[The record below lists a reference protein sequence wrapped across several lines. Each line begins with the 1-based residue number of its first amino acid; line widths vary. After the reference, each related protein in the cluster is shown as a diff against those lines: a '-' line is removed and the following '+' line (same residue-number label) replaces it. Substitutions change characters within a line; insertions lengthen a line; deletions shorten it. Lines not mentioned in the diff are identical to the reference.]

1 MKGKK
6 KEEVD
11 FATLPKANM
20 IAASLILDFKNPNKK
35 FKILEAFYKNG
46 TSDNSSVHFITR
58 EHIIEYAKGAGIY
71 IDPTDTK
78 KPAKDKDAV
87 PVEKK
92 EISDDEP
99 HIKDTNIALYS
110 KRGFNGNIIILPK
123 HTSYNFITLLI
134 DLIDATGPYDAI
146 IELGCGYGR
155 NLFEIFYGGGPR
167 EAKYIGGEFT
177 KSGVEIAQKL
187 AKKAPKMKT
196 EFFHFNHLEPKLPF
210 KKPFKRAFVFTC
222 HSIEQVMQINENWFD
237 EVVKAGEFVRGAHLE
252 PFGFQLK
259 NSGPLSDMH
268 KDFMIQNSWNINF
281 AEVLRQAVERKI
293 VKDEQIFLEMGVTPD
308 INVGSLAVWSK
319 A

>member
-1 MKGKK
+1 MAFQLPHWQDFYEKAWAFRAKFLESQLESGANALQAIKELEK
-6 KEEVD
+6 KERGYTLGVNNTTGEV
-11 FATLPKANM
+11 LYM
-20 IAASLILDFKNPNKK
+20 
-35 FKILEAFYKNG
+35 
-46 TSDNSSVHFITR
+46 
-58 EHIIEYAKGAGIY
+58 
-71 IDPTDTK
+71 
-78 KPAKDKDAV
+78 
-87 PVEKK
+87 KK

-110 KRGFNGNIIILPK
+110 KMGFNGNIIILPK
-123 HTSYNFITLLI
+123 HTSYNFRILLI

-222 HSIEQVMQINENWFD
+222 HSIEQVMQISENWFD
-237 EVVKAGEFVRGAHLE
+237 EVVKAGEFVRGAHIE

-268 KDFMIQNSWNINF
+268 KDSMIQNSWNINF
-281 AEVLRQAVERKI
+281 AEVLRQALERKI
-293 VKDEQIFLEMGVTPD
+293 IKDEQIFLEMGVTPD
-308 INVGSLAVWSK
+308 VNVGSLAFWSK

>member
-1 MKGKK
+1 MAFQLPHWQDFYEKAWAFRAKFLESQLQSGANALQAIKELEK
-6 KEEVD
+6 KERGYTLGVNDTTGEV
-11 FATLPKANM
+11 LYM
-20 IAASLILDFKNPNKK
+20 
-35 FKILEAFYKNG
+35 
-46 TSDNSSVHFITR
+46 
-58 EHIIEYAKGAGIY
+58 
-71 IDPTDTK
+71 
-78 KPAKDKDAV
+78 
-87 PVEKK
+87 KK

-123 HTSYNFITLLI
+123 HTSYDFTTLLI

-167 EAKYIGGEFT
+167 DAKYIGGEFT
-177 KSGVEIAQKL
+177 KSGIEIAQKL

-281 AEVLRQAVERKI
+281 AEVLRQALERKI
-293 VKDEQIFLEMGVTPD
+293 IKDEQIFLEMGVTPD
-308 INVGSLAVWSK
+308 VNVGSLAFWSK

>member
-1 MKGKK
+1 MAFQLPHWQDFYEKAWAFRAKFLESELQSGANALQAIKELEK
-6 KEEVD
+6 KERGYTLGVNDTTGEV
-11 FATLPKANM
+11 LYM
-20 IAASLILDFKNPNKK
+20 
-35 FKILEAFYKNG
+35 
-46 TSDNSSVHFITR
+46 
-58 EHIIEYAKGAGIY
+58 
-71 IDPTDTK
+71 
-78 KPAKDKDAV
+78 
-87 PVEKK
+87 KK

-123 HTSYNFITLLI
+123 HTSYDFRILLI

-167 EAKYIGGEFT
+167 DAKYIGGEFT

-237 EVVKAGEFVRGAHLE
+237 EVVKAGEFVRGAHIE

-281 AEVLRQAVERKI
+281 AEVLRQALERKI
-293 VKDEQIFLEMGVTPD
+293 IKDEQIFLEMGVTPD
-308 INVGSLAVWSK
+308 VNVGSLAFWSK

>member
-1 MKGKK
+1 MAFQLPHWQDFYEKAWAFRAKFLESQLESGANALQAIKELEK
-6 KEEVD
+6 KERGYTLGVNDTTGEV
-11 FATLPKANM
+11 LYM
-20 IAASLILDFKNPNKK
+20 
-35 FKILEAFYKNG
+35 
-46 TSDNSSVHFITR
+46 
-58 EHIIEYAKGAGIY
+58 
-71 IDPTDTK
+71 
-78 KPAKDKDAV
+78 
-87 PVEKK
+87 KK

-123 HTSYNFITLLI
+123 HTSYNFRTLLI

-222 HSIEQVMQINENWFD
+222 HGIEQVMQINENWFD

-281 AEVLRQAVERKI
+281 AEVLRQALERKI
-293 VKDEQIFLEMGVTPD
+293 IKDEQIFLEMGVTPD
-308 INVGSLAVWSK
+308 VNVGSLAFWSK

>member
-1 MKGKK
+1 MAFQLPHWQDFYEKAWAFRAKFLEEQLESGANALQAIKELEK
-6 KEEVD
+6 KERGYTLGVNDTTGEV
-11 FATLPKANM
+11 LYM
-20 IAASLILDFKNPNKK
+20 
-35 FKILEAFYKNG
+35 
-46 TSDNSSVHFITR
+46 
-58 EHIIEYAKGAGIY
+58 
-71 IDPTDTK
+71 
-78 KPAKDKDAV
+78 
-87 PVEKK
+87 KK

-123 HTSYNFITLLI
+123 HTSYDFRILLI

-281 AEVLRQAVERKI
+281 AEVLRQALERKI
-293 VKDEQIFLEMGVTPD
+293 IKDEQIFLEMGVTPD
-308 INVGSLAVWSK
+308 INVGSLAFWSK

>member
-1 MKGKK
+1 MAFQLPHWQDFYEKAWAFRAKFLESQLQSGANALQAIKELEK
-6 KEEVD
+6 KERGYTLGVNDTTGEV
-11 FATLPKANM
+11 LYM
-20 IAASLILDFKNPNKK
+20 
-35 FKILEAFYKNG
+35 
-46 TSDNSSVHFITR
+46 
-58 EHIIEYAKGAGIY
+58 
-71 IDPTDTK
+71 
-78 KPAKDKDAV
+78 
-87 PVEKK
+87 KK
-92 EISDDEP
+92 EISEDEP

-123 HTSYNFITLLI
+123 HTSYNFRTLLI

-281 AEVLRQAVERKI
+281 AEVLRQALERKI
-293 VKDEQIFLEMGVTPD
+293 IKDEQIFLEMGVTPD
-308 INVGSLAVWSK
+308 VNVGSLAFWSK

>member
-1 MKGKK
+1 MAFQLPHWQDFYEKAWAFRAKFLESELQSGANALQAIKELEK
-6 KEEVD
+6 KERGYTLGVNDTTGEV
-11 FATLPKANM
+11 LYM
-20 IAASLILDFKNPNKK
+20 
-35 FKILEAFYKNG
+35 
-46 TSDNSSVHFITR
+46 
-58 EHIIEYAKGAGIY
+58 
-71 IDPTDTK
+71 
-78 KPAKDKDAV
+78 
-87 PVEKK
+87 KK

-123 HTSYNFITLLI
+123 HTSYDFTTLLI

-146 IELGCGYGR
+146 IELGCGYGG

-268 KDFMIQNSWNINF
+268 KDFIIQNSWNINF
-281 AEVLRQAVERKI
+281 SEVLRQAVERKI

-308 INVGSLAVWSK
+308 TNVGSLAFWSK

>member
-1 MKGKK
+1 MAFQLPHWQDFYEKAWAFRAKFLESELQSGANALQAIKELEK
-6 KEEVD
+6 KERGYTLGVNDTTGEV
-11 FATLPKANM
+11 LYM
-20 IAASLILDFKNPNKK
+20 
-35 FKILEAFYKNG
+35 
-46 TSDNSSVHFITR
+46 
-58 EHIIEYAKGAGIY
+58 
-71 IDPTDTK
+71 
-78 KPAKDKDAV
+78 
-87 PVEKK
+87 KK
-92 EISDDEP
+92 EISEDEP

-123 HTSYNFITLLI
+123 HTSYNFTTLLI

-167 EAKYIGGEFT
+167 DAKYIGGEFT

-187 AKKAPKMKT
+187 AKKASKMKT

-268 KDFMIQNSWNINF
+268 KDFIIQNSWNINF
-281 AEVLRQAVERKI
+281 AEVLRQALERKI
-293 VKDEQIFLEMGVTPD
+293 IKDEQIFLEMGVTPD
-308 INVGSLAVWSK
+308 VNVGSLAFWSK

>member
-1 MKGKK
+1 MAFQLPHWQDFYEKAWAFRAKFLESQLESGANALQAIKELEK
-6 KEEVD
+6 KERGYTLGVNDTTGEV
-11 FATLPKANM
+11 LYM
-20 IAASLILDFKNPNKK
+20 
-35 FKILEAFYKNG
+35 
-46 TSDNSSVHFITR
+46 
-58 EHIIEYAKGAGIY
+58 
-71 IDPTDTK
+71 
-78 KPAKDKDAV
+78 
-87 PVEKK
+87 KK

-123 HTSYNFITLLI
+123 HTSYNFRTLLI

-196 EFFHFNHLEPKLPF
+196 EFFYFNHLEPKLPF

-237 EVVKAGEFVRGAHLE
+237 EVVKAGEFVRGAHIE

-293 VKDEQIFLEMGVTPD
+293 IKDEQIFLEMGVTPD
-308 INVGSLAVWSK
+308 VNVGSLAFWSK

>member
-1 MKGKK
+1 MAFQLPRWQDFYEKAWAFRAKFLESELQSGANALQAI
-6 KEEVD
+6 KE
-11 FATLPKANM
+11 L
-20 IAASLILDFKNPNKK
+20 
-35 FKILEAFYKNG
+35 
-46 TSDNSSVHFITR
+46 
-58 EHIIEYAKGAGIY
+58 
-71 IDPTDTK
+71 
-78 KPAKDKDAV
+78 
-87 PVEKK
+87 EKK
-92 EISDDEP
+92 ERGYTLGVNDTTGEVLYMKKEIGDDEP

-123 HTSYNFITLLI
+123 HTSYDFTTLLI

-146 IELGCGYGR
+146 IEFGCGYGG
-155 NLFEIFYGGGPR
+155 NLFKIFYGGGPR

-308 INVGSLAVWSK
+308 INVGSLAFWSK

>member
-1 MKGKK
+1 MAFQLPHWQNFYEKAWAFRAKFLESQLQSGANALQAI
-6 KEEVD
+6 KE
-11 FATLPKANM
+11 L
-20 IAASLILDFKNPNKK
+20 
-35 FKILEAFYKNG
+35 
-46 TSDNSSVHFITR
+46 
-58 EHIIEYAKGAGIY
+58 
-71 IDPTDTK
+71 
-78 KPAKDKDAV
+78 
-87 PVEKK
+87 EKK
-92 EISDDEP
+92 ERGYTLGVNDTTGEVLYMKKEIGDDEP

-123 HTSYNFITLLI
+123 HTSYDFTTLLI

-237 EVVKAGEFVRGAHLE
+237 EVVKAGEFVRGAHIE

-281 AEVLRQAVERKI
+281 AEVLRQALERKI
-293 VKDEQIFLEMGVTPD
+293 IKDEQIFLEMGVTPD
-308 INVGSLAVWSK
+308 TNVGSLAFWSK

>member
-1 MKGKK
+1 MAFQLPHWQDFYEKAWAFRAKFLERQLESGANALQAIKELEK
-6 KEEVD
+6 KERGYTLGVNDTTGEV
-11 FATLPKANM
+11 LYM
-20 IAASLILDFKNPNKK
+20 
-35 FKILEAFYKNG
+35 
-46 TSDNSSVHFITR
+46 
-58 EHIIEYAKGAGIY
+58 
-71 IDPTDTK
+71 
-78 KPAKDKDAV
+78 
-87 PVEKK
+87 KK

-123 HTSYNFITLLI
+123 HTSYNFRTLLI

-177 KSGVEIAQKL
+177 KSGIEIAQKL

-293 VKDEQIFLEMGVTPD
+293 IKDEQIFLEMGVTPD
-308 INVGSLAVWSK
+308 VNVGSLAFWSK

>member
-1 MKGKK
+1 MAFQLPHWQNFYEKAWAFRAKFLESQLESGANALQAIKELEK
-6 KEEVD
+6 KERGYTLGVNDTTGEV
-11 FATLPKANM
+11 LYM
-20 IAASLILDFKNPNKK
+20 
-35 FKILEAFYKNG
+35 
-46 TSDNSSVHFITR
+46 
-58 EHIIEYAKGAGIY
+58 
-71 IDPTDTK
+71 
-78 KPAKDKDAV
+78 
-87 PVEKK
+87 KK

-123 HTSYNFITLLI
+123 HTSYDFTTLLI

-146 IELGCGYGR
+146 IELGCGYGG
-155 NLFEIFYGGGPR
+155 NLFKIFYGGGPR

-308 INVGSLAVWSK
+308 INVGSLAFWSK

>member
-1 MKGKK
+1 MAFQLPHWQDFYEKAWAFRAKFLESQLQSGANALQAI
-6 KEEVD
+6 KE
-11 FATLPKANM
+11 L
-20 IAASLILDFKNPNKK
+20 
-35 FKILEAFYKNG
+35 
-46 TSDNSSVHFITR
+46 
-58 EHIIEYAKGAGIY
+58 
-71 IDPTDTK
+71 
-78 KPAKDKDAV
+78 
-87 PVEKK
+87 EKK
-92 EISDDEP
+92 ERGYTLGVNDTTGEVLYMKKEIGDDEP

-123 HTSYNFITLLI
+123 HTSYNFRTLLI

-237 EVVKAGEFVRGAHLE
+237 EVVKAGEFVRGAHIE

-293 VKDEQIFLEMGVTPD
+293 IKDEQIFLEMGVTPD
-308 INVGSLAVWSK
+308 VNVGSLAFWSK

>member
-1 MKGKK
+1 MAFQLPHWQDFYEKAWAFRAKFLESQLQSGANALQAI
-6 KEEVD
+6 KE
-11 FATLPKANM
+11 L
-20 IAASLILDFKNPNKK
+20 
-35 FKILEAFYKNG
+35 
-46 TSDNSSVHFITR
+46 
-58 EHIIEYAKGAGIY
+58 
-71 IDPTDTK
+71 
-78 KPAKDKDAV
+78 
-87 PVEKK
+87 EKK
-92 EISDDEP
+92 ERGYTLGVNDTTGEVLYMKKEIGDDEP

-123 HTSYNFITLLI
+123 HTSYDFTTLLI

-146 IELGCGYGR
+146 IELGCGYGG

-308 INVGSLAVWSK
+308 INVGSLAFWSK

>member
-1 MKGKK
+1 MAFQLPHWQDFYEKAWAFRAKFLEEQLESGANALQAIKELEK
-6 KEEVD
+6 KERGYTLIVNNTTGEV
-11 FATLPKANM
+11 LYM
-20 IAASLILDFKNPNKK
+20 
-35 FKILEAFYKNG
+35 
-46 TSDNSSVHFITR
+46 
-58 EHIIEYAKGAGIY
+58 
-71 IDPTDTK
+71 
-78 KPAKDKDAV
+78 
-87 PVEKK
+87 KK

-123 HTSYNFITLLI
+123 HTSYNFRTLLI

-167 EAKYIGGEFT
+167 DAKYIGGEFT

-222 HSIEQVMQINENWFD
+222 HGIEQVMQINENWFD

-293 VKDEQIFLEMGVTPD
+293 IKDEQIFLEMGVTPD
-308 INVGSLAVWSK
+308 VNVGSLAFWSK

>member
-1 MKGKK
+1 MAFQLPHWQDFYEKAWAFRAKFLESQLQSGANALQAI
-6 KEEVD
+6 KE
-11 FATLPKANM
+11 L
-20 IAASLILDFKNPNKK
+20 
-35 FKILEAFYKNG
+35 
-46 TSDNSSVHFITR
+46 
-58 EHIIEYAKGAGIY
+58 
-71 IDPTDTK
+71 
-78 KPAKDKDAV
+78 
-87 PVEKK
+87 EKK
-92 EISDDEP
+92 ERGYTLGVNDTTGEVLYMKKEIGDDEP

-123 HTSYNFITLLI
+123 HTSYDFTTLLI

-146 IELGCGYGR
+146 IELGCGYGG
-155 NLFEIFYGGGPR
+155 NLFEMFYGGGPR

-177 KSGVEIAQKL
+177 KGGIEIAQKL

-210 KKPFKRAFVFTC
+210 KKPFKCAFVFTC

-268 KDFMIQNSWNINF
+268 KDFIIQNSWNINF
-281 AEVLRQAVERKI
+281 VEVLRQAVERKI

-308 INVGSLAVWSK
+308 TNVGSLAFWSK

>member
-1 MKGKK
+1 MAFQLPHWQDFYEKAWAFRAKFLESQLQSGANALQAI
-6 KEEVD
+6 KE
-11 FATLPKANM
+11 L
-20 IAASLILDFKNPNKK
+20 
-35 FKILEAFYKNG
+35 
-46 TSDNSSVHFITR
+46 
-58 EHIIEYAKGAGIY
+58 
-71 IDPTDTK
+71 
-78 KPAKDKDAV
+78 
-87 PVEKK
+87 EKK
-92 EISDDEP
+92 ERGYTLGVNDTTGEVLYMKKEIGDDEP

-123 HTSYNFITLLI
+123 HTSYDFTTLLI

-146 IELGCGYGR
+146 IELGCGYGG

-308 INVGSLAVWSK
+308 TNVGSLAFWSK

>member
-1 MKGKK
+1 MAFQLPHWQDFYEKAWAFRAKFLESELQSGANALQAI
-6 KEEVD
+6 KE
-11 FATLPKANM
+11 L
-20 IAASLILDFKNPNKK
+20 
-35 FKILEAFYKNG
+35 
-46 TSDNSSVHFITR
+46 
-58 EHIIEYAKGAGIY
+58 
-71 IDPTDTK
+71 
-78 KPAKDKDAV
+78 
-87 PVEKK
+87 EKK
-92 EISDDEP
+92 ERGYTLGVNDTTGEVLYMKKEIGDDEP

-123 HTSYNFITLLI
+123 HTSYNFRTLLI

-222 HSIEQVMQINENWFD
+222 HGIEQVMQINENWFD

-293 VKDEQIFLEMGVTPD
+293 IKDEQIFLEMGITPD
-308 INVGSLAVWSK
+308 VNVGSLAFWSK

>member
-1 MKGKK
+1 MAFQLPHWQDFYEKAWAFRAKFLESQLESGANALQAIKELEK
-6 KEEVD
+6 KERGYTLGVNDTTGEV
-11 FATLPKANM
+11 LYM
-20 IAASLILDFKNPNKK
+20 
-35 FKILEAFYKNG
+35 
-46 TSDNSSVHFITR
+46 
-58 EHIIEYAKGAGIY
+58 
-71 IDPTDTK
+71 
-78 KPAKDKDAV
+78 
-87 PVEKK
+87 KK

-123 HTSYNFITLLI
+123 HTSYDFRTLLI

-222 HSIEQVMQINENWFD
+222 HGIEQVMQINENWFD

-281 AEVLRQAVERKI
+281 AEVLRQALERKI
-293 VKDEQIFLEMGVTPD
+293 IKDEQIFLEMGVTPD
-308 INVGSLAVWSK
+308 VNVGSLAFWSK

>member
-1 MKGKK
+1 MAFQLPHWQDFYEKAWAFRAKFLESELQSGANALQAIKELEK
-6 KEEVD
+6 KERGYTLGVNDTTGEV
-11 FATLPKANM
+11 LYM
-20 IAASLILDFKNPNKK
+20 
-35 FKILEAFYKNG
+35 
-46 TSDNSSVHFITR
+46 
-58 EHIIEYAKGAGIY
+58 
-71 IDPTDTK
+71 
-78 KPAKDKDAV
+78 
-87 PVEKK
+87 KK

-123 HTSYNFITLLI
+123 HTSYDFTTLLI

-146 IELGCGYGR
+146 IELGCGYGG
-155 NLFEIFYGGGPR
+155 NLFKIFYGGGPR

-281 AEVLRQAVERKI
+281 VEVLRQAVERKI

-308 INVGSLAVWSK
+308 TNVGSLAFWSK

>member
-1 MKGKK
+1 MAFQLPHWQDFYEKAWAFRAKFLESQLQSGANALQAI
-6 KEEVD
+6 KE
-11 FATLPKANM
+11 L
-20 IAASLILDFKNPNKK
+20 
-35 FKILEAFYKNG
+35 
-46 TSDNSSVHFITR
+46 
-58 EHIIEYAKGAGIY
+58 
-71 IDPTDTK
+71 
-78 KPAKDKDAV
+78 
-87 PVEKK
+87 EKK
-92 EISDDEP
+92 ERGYTLGVNDTTGEVLYMKKEIGDDEP
-99 HIKDTNIALYS
+99 HIKDTNIVLYS

-123 HTSYNFITLLI
+123 HTSYDFTTLLI

-146 IELGCGYGR
+146 IELGCGYGG

-308 INVGSLAVWSK
+308 TNVGSLAFWSK

>member
-1 MKGKK
+1 MAFQLPHWQDFYEKAWAFRAKFLESQLQSGANALQAI
-6 KEEVD
+6 KE
-11 FATLPKANM
+11 L
-20 IAASLILDFKNPNKK
+20 
-35 FKILEAFYKNG
+35 
-46 TSDNSSVHFITR
+46 
-58 EHIIEYAKGAGIY
+58 
-71 IDPTDTK
+71 
-78 KPAKDKDAV
+78 
-87 PVEKK
+87 EKK
-92 EISDDEP
+92 ERGYTLGVNDTTGEVLYMKKEIRDDEP

-123 HTSYNFITLLI
+123 HTSYNFTTLLI

-281 AEVLRQAVERKI
+281 AEVLRQALERKI
-293 VKDEQIFLEMGVTPD
+293 IKDEQIFLEMGVTPD
-308 INVGSLAVWSK
+308 VNVGSLAFWNK

>member
-1 MKGKK
+1 MAFQLEHWQNFYEDAWAFRAKFLEEQLENGANALQAIRELSK
-6 KEEVD
+6 KERRFMLFRNNQTGEVG
-11 FATLPKANM
+11 
-20 IAASLILDFKNPNKK
+20 
-35 FKILEAFYKNG
+35 Y
-46 TSDNSSVHFITR
+46 
-58 EHIIEYAKGAGIY
+58 
-71 IDPTDTK
+71 
-78 KPAKDKDAV
+78 
-87 PVEKK
+87 K
-92 EISDDEP
+92 EITLSNGEV
-99 HIKDTNIALYS
+99 HIKDTNISLFS
-110 KRGFNGNIIILPK
+110 HRVFMGKSMILPK
-123 HTSYNFITLLI
+123 HAGFNYVNLLI

-252 PFGFQLK
+252 PFGFQFK
-259 NSGPLSDMH
+259 HCGELSQKH
-268 KDFMIQNSWNINF
+268 QDFMIQNSWNINF
-281 AEVLRQAVERKI
+281 AEVFRSAVERKI
-293 VKDEQIFLEMGVTPD
+293 IKDEQMFLEVSLSSD
-308 INVGSLAVWSK
+308 VNVGSLAFWKK

>member
-1 MKGKK
+1 MAFQLPHWQDFYEKAWAFRAKFLEEQLESGANALQAIKELEK
-6 KEEVD
+6 KERGYTLGVNDTTGEV
-11 FATLPKANM
+11 LYM
-20 IAASLILDFKNPNKK
+20 
-35 FKILEAFYKNG
+35 
-46 TSDNSSVHFITR
+46 
-58 EHIIEYAKGAGIY
+58 
-71 IDPTDTK
+71 
-78 KPAKDKDAV
+78 
-87 PVEKK
+87 KK

-123 HTSYNFITLLI
+123 HISYDFITLLI

-146 IELGCGYGR
+146 IELGCGYGG

-177 KSGVEIAQKL
+177 KSGIEIAQKL

-268 KDFMIQNSWNINF
+268 KDFIIQNSWNINF

-293 VKDEQIFLEMGVTPD
+293 IKDEQIFLEMGVTPD
-308 INVGSLAVWSK
+308 VNVSSLAFWSK

>member
-1 MKGKK
+1 MAFQLPHWQDFYEKAWAFRAKFLESQLQSGANALQAIKELEK
-6 KEEVD
+6 KERGYTLGVNDTTGEV
-11 FATLPKANM
+11 LYM
-20 IAASLILDFKNPNKK
+20 
-35 FKILEAFYKNG
+35 
-46 TSDNSSVHFITR
+46 
-58 EHIIEYAKGAGIY
+58 
-71 IDPTDTK
+71 
-78 KPAKDKDAV
+78 
-87 PVEKK
+87 KK

-123 HTSYNFITLLI
+123 HTSYNFRTLLI

-293 VKDEQIFLEMGVTPD
+293 IKDEQIFLEMGVTPD
-308 INVGSLAVWSK
+308 VNVGSLAFWSK

>member
-1 MKGKK
+1 MAFQLPHWQDFYEKAWAFRAKFLESQLESGANALQAIKELEK
-6 KEEVD
+6 KERGYTLGVNDTTGEV
-11 FATLPKANM
+11 LYM
-20 IAASLILDFKNPNKK
+20 
-35 FKILEAFYKNG
+35 
-46 TSDNSSVHFITR
+46 
-58 EHIIEYAKGAGIY
+58 
-71 IDPTDTK
+71 
-78 KPAKDKDAV
+78 
-87 PVEKK
+87 KK

-123 HTSYNFITLLI
+123 HTSYDFRILLI

-146 IELGCGYGR
+146 IELGCGYGG

-281 AEVLRQAVERKI
+281 AEVLRQALERKI
-293 VKDEQIFLEMGVTPD
+293 IKDEQIFLEMGVTPD
-308 INVGSLAVWSK
+308 VNVGSLAFWSK

>member
-1 MKGKK
+1 MAFQLPHWQDFYEKAWAFRAKFLESELQSGANALQAIKELEK
-6 KEEVD
+6 KERGYTLGVNDTTGEV
-11 FATLPKANM
+11 LYM
-20 IAASLILDFKNPNKK
+20 
-35 FKILEAFYKNG
+35 
-46 TSDNSSVHFITR
+46 
-58 EHIIEYAKGAGIY
+58 
-71 IDPTDTK
+71 
-78 KPAKDKDAV
+78 
-87 PVEKK
+87 KK

-123 HTSYNFITLLI
+123 HTSYNFTTLLI

-146 IELGCGYGR
+146 IELGCGYGG
-155 NLFEIFYGGGPR
+155 NLFKIFYGGGSR

-177 KSGVEIAQKL
+177 KSGIEIAQKL

-308 INVGSLAVWSK
+308 INVGSLAFWSK

>member
-1 MKGKK
+1 MAFQLPHWQDFYEKAWAFRAKFLESQLESGANALQAIKELEK
-6 KEEVD
+6 KERGYTLGVNDTTGEV
-11 FATLPKANM
+11 LYM
-20 IAASLILDFKNPNKK
+20 
-35 FKILEAFYKNG
+35 
-46 TSDNSSVHFITR
+46 
-58 EHIIEYAKGAGIY
+58 
-71 IDPTDTK
+71 
-78 KPAKDKDAV
+78 
-87 PVEKK
+87 KK

-123 HTSYNFITLLI
+123 HTSYDFRTLLI

-187 AKKAPKMKT
+187 AKKASKIKT

-222 HSIEQVMQINENWFD
+222 HGIEQVMQINENWFD

-281 AEVLRQAVERKI
+281 AEVLRQALERKI
-293 VKDEQIFLEMGVTPD
+293 IKDEQIFLEMGVTPD
-308 INVGSLAVWSK
+308 VNVGSLAFWSK

>member
-1 MKGKK
+1 MAFQLPHWQDFYEKAWAFRAKFLESQLQSGANALQAIKELEK
-6 KEEVD
+6 KERGYTLGVNDTTGEV
-11 FATLPKANM
+11 LYM
-20 IAASLILDFKNPNKK
+20 
-35 FKILEAFYKNG
+35 
-46 TSDNSSVHFITR
+46 
-58 EHIIEYAKGAGIY
+58 
-71 IDPTDTK
+71 
-78 KPAKDKDAV
+78 
-87 PVEKK
+87 KK

-123 HTSYNFITLLI
+123 HISYDFITLLI

-187 AKKAPKMKT
+187 AKKASKIKT

-293 VKDEQIFLEMGVTPD
+293 IKDEQIFLEMGVTPD
-308 INVGSLAVWSK
+308 VNVGSLAFWSK

>member
-1 MKGKK
+1 MAFQLPHWQDFYEKAWAFRAKFLESQLESGANALQAIKELEK
-6 KEEVD
+6 KERGYTLGVNDTTGEV
-11 FATLPKANM
+11 LYM
-20 IAASLILDFKNPNKK
+20 
-35 FKILEAFYKNG
+35 
-46 TSDNSSVHFITR
+46 
-58 EHIIEYAKGAGIY
+58 
-71 IDPTDTK
+71 
-78 KPAKDKDAV
+78 
-87 PVEKK
+87 KK

-123 HTSYNFITLLI
+123 HTSYNFRTLLI

-237 EVVKAGEFVRGAHLE
+237 EVVKAGEFVRGAHIE

-281 AEVLRQAVERKI
+281 AEVLRQALERKI
-293 VKDEQIFLEMGVTPD
+293 IKDEQIFLEMGVTPD
-308 INVGSLAVWSK
+308 VNVGSLAFWSK

>member
-1 MKGKK
+1 MAFQLPHWQNFYEKAWAFRAKFLESQLQSGANAFQAIKELEK
-6 KEEVD
+6 KERGYTLGVNDTTGEV
-11 FATLPKANM
+11 LYM
-20 IAASLILDFKNPNKK
+20 
-35 FKILEAFYKNG
+35 
-46 TSDNSSVHFITR
+46 
-58 EHIIEYAKGAGIY
+58 
-71 IDPTDTK
+71 
-78 KPAKDKDAV
+78 
-87 PVEKK
+87 KK

-110 KRGFNGNIIILPK
+110 KMGFNGNIIILPK
-123 HTSYNFITLLI
+123 HTSYNFRILLI

-155 NLFEIFYGGGPR
+155 NLFEMFYGGGPR

-237 EVVKAGEFVRGAHLE
+237 EVVKAGEFVRGAHIE

-308 INVGSLAVWSK
+308 TNVGSLAFWSK

>member
-1 MKGKK
+1 MAFQLPHWQDFYERAWAFRAKFLESQLQSGANALQAIKELEK
-6 KEEVD
+6 KERGYTLGVNDTTGEV
-11 FATLPKANM
+11 LYM
-20 IAASLILDFKNPNKK
+20 
-35 FKILEAFYKNG
+35 
-46 TSDNSSVHFITR
+46 
-58 EHIIEYAKGAGIY
+58 
-71 IDPTDTK
+71 
-78 KPAKDKDAV
+78 
-87 PVEKK
+87 KK

-123 HTSYNFITLLI
+123 HTSYDFRILLI

-167 EAKYIGGEFT
+167 DAKYIGGEFT

-281 AEVLRQAVERKI
+281 AEVLRQALERKI
-293 VKDEQIFLEMGVTPD
+293 IKDEQIFLEMGVTPD
-308 INVGSLAVWSK
+308 VNVGSLAFWSK

>member
-1 MKGKK
+1 MAFQLPHWQDFYEKAWAFRAKFLESELESGANALQAIKELEK
-6 KEEVD
+6 KERGYTLGVNDTTGEV
-11 FATLPKANM
+11 LYM
-20 IAASLILDFKNPNKK
+20 
-35 FKILEAFYKNG
+35 
-46 TSDNSSVHFITR
+46 
-58 EHIIEYAKGAGIY
+58 
-71 IDPTDTK
+71 
-78 KPAKDKDAV
+78 
-87 PVEKK
+87 KK

-123 HTSYNFITLLI
+123 HTSYNFRTLLI

-167 EAKYIGGEFT
+167 DAKYIGGEFT

-237 EVVKAGEFVRGAHLE
+237 EVVKAGEFVRGAHIE

-281 AEVLRQAVERKI
+281 AEVLRQALERKI
-293 VKDEQIFLEMGVTPD
+293 IKDEQIFLEMGVTPD
-308 INVGSLAVWSK
+308 VNVGSLAFWSK

>member
-1 MKGKK
+1 MAFQLPHWQDFYEKAWAFRAKFLESQLESGANALQAIKELEK
-6 KEEVD
+6 KERGYTLGVNDTTGEV
-11 FATLPKANM
+11 LYM
-20 IAASLILDFKNPNKK
+20 
-35 FKILEAFYKNG
+35 
-46 TSDNSSVHFITR
+46 
-58 EHIIEYAKGAGIY
+58 
-71 IDPTDTK
+71 
-78 KPAKDKDAV
+78 
-87 PVEKK
+87 KK

-123 HTSYNFITLLI
+123 HTSYNFRTLLI

-177 KSGVEIAQKL
+177 KSGIEIAQKL

-308 INVGSLAVWSK
+308 TNVGSLAFWSK

>member
-1 MKGKK
+1 MAFQLPHWQDFYEKAWAFRAKFLESELQSGANALQAIKELEK
-6 KEEVD
+6 KERGYTLGVNDTTGEV
-11 FATLPKANM
+11 LYM
-20 IAASLILDFKNPNKK
+20 
-35 FKILEAFYKNG
+35 
-46 TSDNSSVHFITR
+46 
-58 EHIIEYAKGAGIY
+58 
-71 IDPTDTK
+71 
-78 KPAKDKDAV
+78 
-87 PVEKK
+87 KK

-123 HTSYNFITLLI
+123 HTSYDFRILLI

-177 KSGVEIAQKL
+177 KSGIEIAQKL

-293 VKDEQIFLEMGVTPD
+293 IKDEQIFLEMGVTPD
-308 INVGSLAVWSK
+308 VNVGSLAFWSK

>member
-1 MKGKK
+1 MAFQLPHWQDFYEKAWAFRAKFL
-6 KEEVD
+6 EEQ
-11 FATLPKANM
+11 LESGANALQA
-20 IAASLILDFKNPNKK
+20 IKVL
-35 FKILEAFYKNG
+35 
-46 TSDNSSVHFITR
+46 
-58 EHIIEYAKGAGIY
+58 
-71 IDPTDTK
+71 
-78 KPAKDKDAV
+78 
-87 PVEKK
+87 EKK
-92 EISDDEP
+92 ERGYTLGVNDTTGEVLYMKKEIGDDEP

-123 HTSYNFITLLI
+123 HTSYNFRILLI

-237 EVVKAGEFVRGAHLE
+237 EVVKAGEFVRGAHIE

-281 AEVLRQAVERKI
+281 AEVLRQALERKI
-293 VKDEQIFLEMGVTPD
+293 IKDEQIFLEMGVTPD
-308 INVGSLAVWSK
+308 VNVGSLAFWSK

>member
-1 MKGKK
+1 MAFQLPHWQDFYEKAWAFRAKFLEDQLESGANALQAIKELEK
-6 KEEVD
+6 KERGYTLGVNDTTGEV
-11 FATLPKANM
+11 LYM
-20 IAASLILDFKNPNKK
+20 
-35 FKILEAFYKNG
+35 
-46 TSDNSSVHFITR
+46 
-58 EHIIEYAKGAGIY
+58 
-71 IDPTDTK
+71 
-78 KPAKDKDAV
+78 
-87 PVEKK
+87 KK

-123 HTSYNFITLLI
+123 HTSYDFTTLLI

-146 IELGCGYGR
+146 IELGCGYGG
-155 NLFEIFYGGGPR
+155 NLFKIFYGGGPR

-281 AEVLRQAVERKI
+281 AEVLRQALERKI
-293 VKDEQIFLEMGVTPD
+293 IKDEQIFLEMGVTPD
-308 INVGSLAVWSK
+308 TNVGSLAFWSK

>member
-1 MKGKK
+1 MAFQLPHWQDFYERAWAFRAKFLESQLESGANALQAIKELEK
-6 KEEVD
+6 KERGYTLGVNDTTGEV
-11 FATLPKANM
+11 LYM
-20 IAASLILDFKNPNKK
+20 
-35 FKILEAFYKNG
+35 
-46 TSDNSSVHFITR
+46 
-58 EHIIEYAKGAGIY
+58 
-71 IDPTDTK
+71 
-78 KPAKDKDAV
+78 
-87 PVEKK
+87 KK

-123 HTSYNFITLLI
+123 HTSYNFRTLLI

-167 EAKYIGGEFT
+167 DAKYIGGEFT

-293 VKDEQIFLEMGVTPD
+293 IKDEQIFLEMGVTPD
-308 INVGSLAVWSK
+308 VNVGSLAFWSK